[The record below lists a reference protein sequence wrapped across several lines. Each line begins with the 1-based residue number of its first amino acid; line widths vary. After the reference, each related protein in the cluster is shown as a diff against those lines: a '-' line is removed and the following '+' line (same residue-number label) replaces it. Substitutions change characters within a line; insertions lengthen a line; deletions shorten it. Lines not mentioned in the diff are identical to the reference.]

1 MAASVLAA
9 LRLAVVE
16 PGLLV
21 GLAAEAVEHGGQ
33 LVNQGI
39 LGADIAMGQGAASTS
54 RALGKILAGHQRI
67 AARCYFFCPATFRTG
82 VDAGEGAYWHA

>member
-21 GLAAEAVEHGGQ
+21 GLAAEAVNHGGQ
-33 LVNQGI
+33 LVNQGV
-39 LGADIAMGQGAASTS
+39 
-54 RALGKILAGHQRI
+54 
-67 AARCYFFCPATFRTG
+67 P
-82 VDAGEGAYWHA
+82 